1 MVNIHFF
8 IKKMYNKFMENKIK
22 NIHWFPGHMKKASNR
37 IEEQVKL
44 VDFVIVLLDSR
55 IPISSKNNLLE
66 KITQNKRK
74 LYILTKPDLSDDKET
89 LKWVNKLSENGNFAI
104 ALNLKESKSKSI
116 LLKAFEQ
123 FNLEKKEK
131 MLKKGIKNFTTKAMV
146 IGIPNVGKSTLIN
159 MFANKHIT
167 KTGNSAG
174 VTKNLRW
181 VKIDNFELLDVPGIL
196 EPSYDD
202 KEKAINLALIGSM
215 KESILPTYDLCNFCL
230 DFLKNNYRQALID
243 RYELNDL
250 DLNDNSQI
258 LDFISIKRGFL
269 LKDGKPDISKT
280 ELVLLNEF
288 KNGLITKY
296 TLERI

>member
-1 MVNIHFF
+1 MSAYAYNMLHRDIIIVSIGTATAISHINKDGQYKHCIIAPGFD
-8 IKKMYNKFMENKIK
+8 KM
-22 NIHWFPGHMKKASNR
+22 A
-37 IEEQVKL
+37 Q
-44 VDFVIVLLDSR
+44 
-55 IPISSKNNLLE
+55 
-66 KITQNKRK
+66 
-74 LYILTKPDLSDDKET
+74 T
-89 LKWVNKLSENGNFAI
+89 LWGNA
-104 ALNLKESKSKSI
+104 AQLPE
-116 LLKAFEQ
+116 